1 MKLQKGF
8 TLIELMIVVAIIGI
22 LAAIAI
28 PAYQDYIKSANMTK
42 VNATYETGARMLKNE
57 YAKVQAK
64 NAIGTL
70 ACTAPVTDPVC
81 GADVAAALDA
91 LRARILDV
99 VNPDGKKAPD
109 GNPAYVVGAATGAQV
124 GLVITGTGLT
134 TSIDVQR
141 PLYLDWSTQAQEIT
155 TVTYSG
161 L

>member
-57 YAKVQAK
+57 YAKIQAK

-70 ACTAPVTDPVC
+70 ACVAGADPVC
-81 GADVAAALDA
+81 GATVAAALNA
-91 LRARILDV
+91 LAANILLV

-109 GNPAYVVGAATGAQV
+109 GNDAYVVGAATGAQV
-124 GLVITGTGLT
+124 GLVITGTDLA
-134 TSIDVQR
+134 TSIQVQR
-141 PLYLDWSTQAQEIT
+141 PIYLDWTVLET
-155 TVTYSG
+155 TDVTYAG